1 MLYGPRRAAARF
13 LYWRQAFRRGP
24 ANSRTEMNSSNVV
37 VTLGRSIVAFIAS
50 FGGGLLML
58 GDALMGVP
66 TGNVRARNRI
76 TEQMAIVGFE
86 SLPIV
91 LITMLFGGMV
101 LGLHTARQFV
111 TLGAGEFVGGVVAV
125 SMARELAPTLTGIVV
140 AARIGSSFAA
150 EIGAMKITNQVDAL
164 RSLAANPIRYLV
176 TPRLVAS
183 LIMLPILTMYAVVT
197 GMLGGGLVA
206 SNAGVSPQLFIN
218 SASDIMEMYDLAGG
232 LLKTVGFGMII
243 AVTSCYIGLST
254 EGGAAGV
261 GRATTAAVVWSIVL
275 IYAGNFIMSW
285 LLWAYR

>member
-1 MLYGPRRAAARF
+1 
-13 LYWRQAFRRGP
+13 
-24 ANSRTEMNSSNVV
+24 MNSSNVV